1 MKFLQRLQAGLEKTR
16 ERLSVRL
23 SGLLRPGEARR
34 LSELTDALEEILIEA
49 DVGPEAASDL
59 VAQIR
64 KEGAGR
70 TVSGLADLKGLLAKA
85 IATLR
90 ADTAQAAGPASWDR
104 RPHVVFMIGVNGGG
118 KTTTAAKLAA
128 RFASEGK
135 TGLLVAAD
143 TFRAAA
149 IDQLGVWSQRVGVD
163 LIRHQEGA
171 DPSAVV
177 FDALAAA
184 RSRRADFVIVDT
196 AGRLHTKTPL
206 MKELEKIYRIAG
218 REVEGAPHE
227 ALLVIDA
234 GTGQNG
240 VAQAREFLKAGRITG
255 TVLTKLDGTARG
267 GVAVGISRT
276 LGIPLRYIGVG
287 EGVDDLLEFSIDDFV
302 EGLLAVRPARDGE
315 LSTAP
320 ESPSA
325 PGRTAGR

>member
-1 MKFLQRLQAGLEKTR
+1 MKFFQRLQAGLERTR
-16 ERLSVRL
+16 ERLGARL

-34 LSELTDALEEILIEA
+34 LSDLLDELEEILIEA
-49 DVGPEAASDL
+49 DIGPEAAAQL
-59 VAQIR
+59 VEQIR
-64 KEGAGR
+64 RDAGAGR
-70 TVSGLADLKGLLAKA
+70 TIAGVADLKGLLGQA
-85 IATLR
+85 IVALR
-90 ADTAQAAGPASWDR
+90 GDPGAGGAPASWEQ
-104 RPHVVFMIGVNGGG
+104 RPHVVFMVGVNGGG

-128 RFASEGK
+128 RFAAEGK
-135 TGLLVAAD
+135 KGILAAAD

-149 IDQLGVWSQRVGVD
+149 IDQLEVWSKRVGVE

-177 FDALAAA
+177 FDALRAA
-184 RSRRADFVIVDT
+184 RSRGADFVIVDT

-206 MKELEKIYRIAG
+206 MKELEKIYRIAA

-240 VAQAREFLKAGRITG
+240 VTQAREFLKAGRITG

-276 LGIPLRYIGVG
+276 LGIPLRFIGVG
-287 EGVDDLLEFSIDDFV
+287 EGVDDLLEFSVDDFV
-302 EGLLAVRPARDGE
+302 EGLLAIRPADDE
-315 LSTAP
+315 M
-320 ESPSA
+320 SA
-325 PGRTAGR
+325 PPAGEATSRRTAGR